1 MDDFLLLLV
10 RPLRIFF
17 GFSFLLAELFLN
29 LSRRG
34 LFMFIQVVL
43 GGRLGMVVVAEVDVW
58 AVFVEE
64 VEKWAVGEVVKVDSS
79 ALAVNGL
86 SLSACFSFVD
96 TFLMYFDLIV
106 SFLPK
111 KDFPYL
117 DLYFYSEFHN

>member
-1 MDDFLLLLV
+1 
-10 RPLRIFF
+10 
-17 GFSFLLAELFLN
+17 
-29 LSRRG
+29 
-34 LFMFIQVVL
+34 
-43 GGRLGMVVVAEVDVW
+43 MVVEVEAW

-79 ALAVNGL
+79 VLAVNGL

-106 SFLPK
+106 SFLVK

-117 DLYFYSEFHN
+117 DLYLYSGFHN

>member
-17 GFSFLLAELFLN
+17 GFSLLLAELFLN
-29 LSRRG
+29 LSGRG
-34 LFMFIQVVL
+34 LFMLIQVAL
-43 GGRLGMVVVAEVDVW
+43 GGRLGMVVVAEVTLW

-64 VEKWAVGEVVKVDSS
+64 VEKWAVGEVAKVDSS

-86 SLSACFSFVD
+86 SLSACFS
-96 TFLMYFDLIV
+96 TFLMYFDLTV
-106 SFLPK
+106 SFFLK

-117 DLYFYSEFHN
+117 DLYFYSGFHN